1 MIFTE
6 FKVIRTD
13 NLLLRKIIIDDAK
26 DMFEIFSDK
35 EVLKYYDLLP
45 HKAISETVE
54 FIKLLNEWYENR
66 KGIRWGIIK
75 KDENKLVG
83 TCGFHHFDEEFKRA
97 EIGYELNKNYW
108 KNGIMKEALK
118 EIIEVGFDFMNL
130 NRIEGIVDNENE
142 ASKIILIKLGFKFEG
157 CLRKRFYFN
166 EEFRDEHY
174 YGLLKSEWT
183 K

>member
-26 DMFEIFSDK
+26 DMFEIFSDN
-35 EVLKYYDLLP
+35 EVLKHYDLLP
-45 HKAISETVE
+45 HKTVSETVE
-54 FIKLLNEWYENR
+54 FIKFQEEWYENR

-75 KDENKLVG
+75 KDENKLIG

-108 KNGIMKEALK
+108 NKGFMKEALK
-118 EIIEVGFDFMNL
+118 EILKVGFSFMNL

-142 ASKIILIKLGFKFEG
+142 VSKIILIKLGFKFEG
-157 CLRKRFYFN
+157 CLRERFYFN
-166 EEFRDEHY
+166 GEFRDENH